1 MPSAPAAWAGVR
13 EPLHAVGHLDD
24 RRKGRRGRWVSVPPD
39 LFTAVIDT
47 LPPREDRRADQPVFP
62 GVTQERLRTA
72 IARACKAPARR
83 PGRRTICAT
92 AESAS
97 GI

>member
-72 IARACKAPARR
+72 IRSEERRVGQECRTRWTASRADERR
-83 PGRRTICAT
+83 
-92 AESAS
+92 E
-97 GI
+97 